1 MDAQITILPGDGIGP
16 EVASAGKDVMM
27 AVQNLFGH
35 NFTFENKYIGGSAI
49 DKFNNPLPLM
59 R

>member
-49 DKFNNPLPLM
+49 DHFNNP
-59 R
+59 